1 MTTPWTP
8 TGSVGAAAGTGA
20 TVFADGD
27 DHHGSIIITTGIEP
41 TSGELATLTFGQ
53 PFTSTPLAT
62 LVQFGGAWLDAV
74 VTPSTSALTITVD
87 DAPAASTQYSFAYV
101 TNPTPN
107 VFPYTLTGRPFF
119 TPRDLAYRLQID
131 PAAINLGTATLLAQL
146 ASDAVR
152 QDLWLSVDYVEN
164 DTVTLYGDYSGMLV
178 LPERPVTAVT
188 SVVLA
193 GQTLIQSQPG
203 ATSTATLMFDWRP
216 DGRLLRVVYGGQA
229 FASQLLWCW
238 PNGVP
243 VTVTYSHGYQI
254 VPSAFKSVA
263 LELAAGV
270 YNNPE
275 MHSNERVGWVE
286 WATKNVDLN
295 LNEQQKASLDYYRRQ
310 NV

>member
-1 MTTPWTP
+1 MF
-8 TGSVGAAAGTGA
+8 V
-20 TVFADGD
+20 DGD
-27 DHHGSIIITTGIEP
+27 DHHGQISITTG
-41 TSGELATLTFGQ
+41 TSSEAGELANLTFGQ
-53 PFTSTPLAT
+53 PFTTAPLVT
-62 LVQFGGAWLDAV
+62 LVQFGGAWLNASAAPTTTGIAV
-74 VTPSTSALTITVD
+74 SVAET
-87 DAPAASTQYSFAYV
+87 PAAATTYAFAYV

-107 VFPYTLTGRPFF
+107 VFPFTLTGRPFF

-131 PAAINLGTATLLAQL
+131 PAAINLGTACLLAQL

-178 LPERPVTAVT
+178 LPQRPVTAVT

-193 GQTLIQSQPG
+193 GETLTQSQPG
-203 ATSTATLMFDWRP
+203 ATSTSTPMFDWRP
-216 DGRLLRVVYGGQA
+216 DGRLLRIVYGGQV
-229 FASQLLWCW
+229 FASQLTWLW

-243 VTVTYSHGYQI
+243 VTVTYTHGYQV
-254 VPSAFKSVA
+254 VPSCFKSVA

-275 MHSNERVGWVE
+275 IHSNERVGWVE

-295 LNEQQKASLDYYRRQ
+295 LNDQQRASLDYYRKQ
-310 NV
+310 IV